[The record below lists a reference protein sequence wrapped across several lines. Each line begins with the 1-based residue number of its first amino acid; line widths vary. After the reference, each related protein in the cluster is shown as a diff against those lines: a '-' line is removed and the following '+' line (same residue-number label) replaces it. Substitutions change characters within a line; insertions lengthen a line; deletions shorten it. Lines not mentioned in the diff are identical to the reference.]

1 MKIKKSDIKQLK
13 YPLWFT
19 LLFFALTILAPI
31 ILVIIA
37 GMKAPADIEG
47 TVFKIS
53 FTVICIAI
61 IAWFFIKKLLINK
74 IETKLI
80 AKQANLEHD
89 YAIGNGNLDKIKYLW
104 FQNEKKL
111 ALFQLVSIALYG
123 GLIVTIL
130 YGVVQKLMEMT
141 NIAIAIMTL
150 YVIAYTIKFM
160 LLILA
165 KGGDD
170 DETENAD
177 TTENG

>member
-1 MKIKKSDIKQLK
+1 MKIKKPNIKQLK

-19 LLFFALTILAPI
+19 LLFFTLTVLAPI
-31 ILVIIA
+31 ILVIIE
-37 GMKAPADIEG
+37 GMKAPAGVAG

-53 FTVICIAI
+53 FMSICIAI

-89 YAIGNGNLDKIKYLW
+89 YAIDNGNLDKIKYLW

-111 ALFQLVSIALYG
+111 ALFQLVSIILYG
-123 GLIVTIL
+123 GLIVIIL
-130 YGVVQKLMEMT
+130 MGVASSLMKIQTKLL
-141 NIAIAIMTL
+141 IIMTL

-160 LLILA
+160 LLILT

-170 DETENAD
+170 NETENAD
-177 TTENG
+177 TTEDG